1 MRKILIIPIV
11 IAILF
16 YGCIRTLATPEMTK
30 PEDICEALWQ
40 AYSEGDIDTC
50 LKFVADDVIFRQ
62 EPPGIKIKGK
72 NQFEAIL
79 KYDISWHHQIS
90 ITSPFNFDGGKVTCS
105 AKVSGD
111 DYLIIGLEYMTV
123 NFECQIHNGKINSLL
138 TIPNPEDWKKIT
150 ELTAGGVGIK
160 FFEAVKQG
168 IRVKELVE
176 NSPAYEAGMR
186 VGDII
191 IAVNGVNCS
200 EMTRPGEIQ
209 LRIKGPIGSKVVLT
223 VIHEGMA
230 APIDI
235 EVTRVDLTKLHYQ

>member
-1 MRKILIIPIV
+1 MRKIFIIPIV

-16 YGCIRTLATPEMTK
+16 YGCVRTLATPQSTN
-30 PEDICEALWQ
+30 PEAIVEAFWQ
-40 AYSEGDIDTC
+40 AGDIATC
-50 LKFVADDVIFRQ
+50 LKFVADDVVFRQ
-62 EPPGIKIKGK
+62 EPPGIEIKGK
-72 NQFEAIL
+72 IQLEAML
-79 KYDISWHHQIS
+79 KDSIAWHRQYS
-90 ITSPFNFDGGKVTCS
+90 ITSPFNSDDGKVTFS
-105 AKVSGD
+105 AKMSGD
-111 DYLIIGLEYMTV
+111 DLLIIGLDYMAL
-123 NFECQIHNGKINSLL
+123 NYEFHIRNGKIKSWL

-150 ELTAGGVGIK
+150 GLTAGGVGIK

-235 EVTRVDLTKLHYQ
+235 EITRVDLTKLHYQ